1 MEDKEI
7 IALLSF
13 LGAIIAVVTPMMK
26 LNATIVKLNTNF
38 ENMMENDRNRDR
50 RIDKHGQEID
60 EIIEK
65 QRLNEKILD
74 RHELRID
81 AIEEKIK

>member
-1 MEDKEI
+1 
-7 IALLSF
+7 
-13 LGAIIAVVTPMMK
+13 
-26 LNATIVKLNTNF
+26 
-38 ENMMENDRNRDR
+38 MENDRNRDR

>member
-1 MEDKEI
+1 M
-7 IALLSF
+7 
-13 LGAIIAVVTPMMK
+13 VTPMMK
-26 LNATIVKLNTNF
+26 LNSTIVKLNTNF

-81 AIEEKIK
+81 AIEEKSK